1 VTLWA
6 SHALAQSSDAAR
18 KAGPDVATVDTVPVT
33 PMTERAVHRGA
44 DRRLDVAPPRVEADI
59 AVDGRLDEA
68 VWQRAALLTA
78 FSQYNPVD
86 GRPARDSSEVL
97 VWYSPTAIHF
107 GIRAFSTSGVQATLA
122 DRDRIGN
129 DDLFQILIDTFHDR
143 RRAFVFAVNPFGIQ
157 TDGMRSEQ
165 GAQPGVSRAGLGAV
179 DLTQD
184 YIWQSKGRLTD
195 YGYEVELRIPFKSIR
210 FQSADTQTWG
220 LQIIRQ
226 TQRTGYQDT
235 WAPASRGNA
244 SFLVQ
249 EGRLNGM
256 TGLQRGLV
264 MDVTP
269 VVTSFVNGAP
279 TASAADAWRYT
290 NRQQFGGDVRW
301 GVTSNFTLNGTAN
314 PDFSQVEADVGQI
327 PGDVRF
333 ALFFPELRPFFV
345 EGSEQFDAPNRLVY
359 TRQIVRPVSAV
370 KLTGK
375 IPRTDV
381 GVLAAIDQA
390 APGVVDAPNPLF
402 AIARVRRDLG
412 DNSTAGALFTDR
424 EAGQTSNRVLNADAR
439 LLFGRVYTL
448 DLQAAGSQDVTTS
461 GTRRGTLL
469 DLAHGRTGRQY
480 GYRYSLQSISPDFI
494 TRSGFVPRN
503 DFVRAQIFNRGSFFG
518 KRGARIEQYTLFFQS
533 SALWTSNDF
542 SDRAPPLETR
552 IGISNSV
559 TLKGG
564 WQASVTPEW
573 QTFAFDPRRYTS
585 YFVLQPSGARV
596 DTTAFAVNARQSM
609 LGAQFRLTAPQRQRW
624 GWSVQLSLGEDP
636 EFFETATVRRID
648 LDASADWR
656 PTPQIRINAL
666 LRRQQFDRERDGTR
680 FSTRTI
686 PRLRVEY
693 QATRQLFFRFV
704 GQYESSVRDAL
715 RDPRSDQPVVL
726 RSSTG
731 TFSRATAVNT
741 NGMRADWLLSFLPNP
756 GTVFFA
762 GYGASLTDGD
772 PFAFRNVERTNDG
785 FFVKFSYLYRV
796 GQATR

>member
-1 VTLWA
+1 MLLVGQLTWGA
-6 SHALAQSSDAAR
+6 TAGRAQGAVQLA
-18 KAGPDVATVDTVPVT
+18 PDTVTASAAPVART
-33 PMTERAVHRGA
+33 THRGA
-44 DRRLDVAPPRVEADI
+44 ERQLDVAPPRLDAEVVI
-59 AVDGRLDEA
+59 DGRLDEPA
-68 VWQRAALLTA
+68 WQRASLLTS
-78 FSQYNPVD
+78 FTQYNPVD
-86 GRPARDSSEVL
+86 GRPARDSSEVF

-107 GIRAFSTSGVQATLA
+107 GIRAYAAPGTVQATLA

-129 DDLFQILIDTFHDR
+129 DDLFQILIDTFLDR

-184 YIWQSKGRLTD
+184 YIWQSKGRLTEF
-195 YGYEVELRIPFKSIR
+195 GYEVELRIPFKSIR
-210 FQSADTQTWG
+210 YQVGSTQAWG
-220 LQIIRQ
+220 IQVIRQ
-226 TQRTGYQDT
+226 TQKTGYQDT
-235 WAPASRGNA
+235 WAPTSRGNA

-249 EGRLNGM
+249 AGRLTGL

-279 TASAADAWRYT
+279 AAAATDWQYQ
-290 NRQQFGGDVRW
+290 NRQQVGGDVRW
-301 GVTSNFTLNGTAN
+301 GATSNFTLNGTVN

-359 TRQIVRPVSAV
+359 TRQIVRPVGAV

-381 GVLAAIDQA
+381 GLLAAVDQA
-390 APGVVDAPNPLF
+390 APGVIDAPNPLF
-402 AIARVRRDLG
+402 AIARLRRDLG
-412 DNSTAGALFTDR
+412 ANSTAGLLFTDR
-424 EAGQTSNRVLNADAR
+424 EAGTSSNRVANADAR
-439 LLFGRVYTL
+439 MLFRKVYTL
-448 DLQAAGSQDVTTS
+448 DLQAAGSQDIVDGATRS
-461 GTRRGTLL
+461 GSLL
-469 DLAHGRTGRQY
+469 DVAHGRTGRSY
-480 GYRYSLQSISPDFI
+480 GYRYSLQSISPDFV

-503 DFVRAQIFNRGSFFG
+503 DFVRGQIFNRGSFFG

-533 SALWTSNDF
+533 TALWTSGDF

-564 WQASVTPEW
+564 WQASMTPEW
-573 QTFAFDPRRYTS
+573 QTFAFDPRRYTN
-585 YFVLQPSGARV
+585 YAVVAGTVRPDTVAFV
-596 DTTAFAVNARQSM
+596 VNSRQSL
-609 LGAQFRLTAPQRQRW
+609 LGAQLRVSTPQWRRF
-624 GWSVQLSLGEDP
+624 GGSVQLSVGQDP
-636 EFFETATVRRID
+636 EFFETATVDRID
-648 LDASADWR
+648 LDAGFDWR
-656 PTPQIRINAL
+656 PTPQVRVNGL
-666 LRRQQFDRERDGTR
+666 LRRQQFDRVRDGTR

-686 PRLRVEY
+686 PRLRLEY
-693 QATRQLFFRFV
+693 QATRRLFFRFV

-715 RDPRSDQPVVL
+715 RDPRTDFPILL

-731 TFSRATAVNT
+731 VLSRATRASA
-741 NGMRADWLLSFLPNP
+741 NGMRADWLLSYLPNP

-762 GYGASLTDGD
+762 GYGASLRDDD
-772 PFAFRNVERTNDG
+772 PFAFRNVERTTDG

-796 GQATR
+796 GQSTR

>member
-1 VTLWA
+1 
-6 SHALAQSSDAAR
+6 
-18 KAGPDVATVDTVPVT
+18 
-33 PMTERAVHRGA
+33 
-44 DRRLDVAPPRVEADI
+44 
-59 AVDGRLDEA
+59 
-68 VWQRAALLTA
+68 
-78 FSQYNPVD
+78 
-86 GRPARDSSEVL
+86 
-97 VWYSPTAIHF
+97 
-107 GIRAFSTSGVQATLA
+107 
-122 DRDRIGN
+122 
-129 DDLFQILIDTFHDR
+129 TFHDR

-184 YIWQSKGRLTD
+184 YIWQSKGRLTEF
-195 YGYEVELRIPFKSIR
+195 GYEVELRIPFKSIR
-210 FQSADTQTWG
+210 YQSASTQTWG
-220 LQIIRQ
+220 LQVIRQ
-226 TQRTGYQDT
+226 TQKTGYQDT

-249 EGRLNGM
+249 EGRL
-256 TGLQRGLV
+256 TGLTGLERGLV

-269 VVTSFVNGAP
+269 VVTSFVNGTP
-279 TASAADAWRYT
+279 QAADQSWRYT
-290 NRQQFGGDVRW
+290 NRQQVGGDVRW

-359 TRQIVRPVSAV
+359 TRQIVRPVTAV

-381 GVLAAIDQA
+381 GLLAAVDQA
-390 APGVVDAPNPLF
+390 APGVIDAPNPLF
-402 AIARVRRDLG
+402 AIARLRRDLG
-412 DNSTAGALFTDR
+412 DNSTAGLLFTDR
-424 EAGQTSNRVLNADAR
+424 EAGATSNRVVNADAR
-439 LLFGRVYTL
+439 LLFGRVYTM
-448 DLQAAGSQDVTTS
+448 DLQAAASQDVTAD
-461 GTRRGTLL
+461 GTRRGTLF
-469 DLAHGRTGRQY
+469 DLSHGRTGRQY
-480 GYRYSLQSISPDFI
+480 GYRYSLQSISPDFV

-518 KRGARIEQYTLFFQS
+518 KRGARVEQYTLFFQS
-533 SALWTSNDF
+533 SALWTSDGF
-542 SDRAPPLETR
+542 ADRGPPLETR

-573 QTFAFDPRRYTS
+573 QTFAFDPRRYASYLVATPASGGSDTS
-585 YFVLQPSGARV
+585 V
-596 DTTAFAVNARQSM
+596 FAVSARQSM
-609 LGAQFRLTAPQRQRW
+609 VGAQFRVTAPQRQKW
-624 GWSVQLSLGEDP
+624 GWSVQLSLGQDP
-636 EFFETATVRRID
+636 EFFETATVRRVD

-656 PTPQIRINAL
+656 PTPQIRVNAL
-666 LRRQQFDRERDGTR
+666 LRRQQFDRDRDGTR

-704 GQYESSVRDAL
+704 GQYESSERDAL
-715 RDPRSDQPVVL
+715 RDPRSERPILL
-726 RSSTG
+726 RASDGSVSAAARLSS
-731 TFSRATAVNT
+731 

-772 PFAFRNVERTNDG
+772 PFAFRNVARTSDG